1 MAGQRISW
9 DPPRPGQAADTVLR
23 VIVIG
28 LTLLAALGWYLAW
41 MQGAVISLQQ
51 EVIEEL
57 RRDMGG
63 LEERISISSYLE
75 GNAPALPPR
84 DRKRLASFI
93 QRESRRHAIAWQL
106 LVAIVKTESS
116 FKPAAAS
123 RRGALGLMQLRPST
137 AAEVAS
143 AIGVPYGG
151 PVELYDIE
159 VNIRLGTAYL
169 HMLRRRFGS
178 LDLALQAYNI
188 GPTRLSRSTM
198 FRGRAGD
205 ASSARMDR
213 PSERVG
219 TGYAETVL
227 SRSARLAPP
236 VRIPSGRTERARA
249 TRPWSGSDNRR
260 GWGSLQGD
268 RAHRLAAGHPAGGVG
283 RSAAARSVK
292 REGEQGGK
300 GAGEQGGLKT

>member
-1 MAGQRISW
+1 MSGQEVLLS
-9 DPPRPGQAADTVLR
+9 DGPSPAQAADKVLL

-51 EVIEEL
+51 EVIQEL
-57 RRDMGG
+57 RQDMRG
-63 LEERISISSYLE
+63 LEERISIWRHLE
-75 GNAPALPPR
+75 ENAPALGLR
-84 DRKRLASFI
+84 DRKRLASVVH
-93 QRESRRHAIAWQL
+93 RESRRHDIAWHL
-106 LVAIVKTESS
+106 LVAIVETESN
-116 FKPAAAS
+116 FKPGAES

-188 GPTRLSRSTM
+188 GPTRLSRLTM
-198 FRGRAGD
+198 SRGRAGD

-213 PSERVG
+213 PGERVG

-227 SRSARLAPP
+227 SHYTRMAPP
-236 VRIPSGRTERARA
+236 VRIPSEWTGHAPLERR
-249 TRPWSGSDNRR
+249 WSPSGTS
-260 GWGSLQGD
+260 
-268 RAHRLAAGHPAGGVG
+268 
-283 RSAAARSVK
+283 
-292 REGEQGGK
+292 
-300 GAGEQGGLKT
+300 GAGDLGIPPAPPTTLPRVRGLP

>member
-1 MAGQRISW
+1 MGEAAMAGQGISW
-9 DPPRPGQAADTVLR
+9 DPPRPGQAADKVLL

-28 LTLLAALGWYLAW
+28 LTLLAVLGWYLVW

-57 RRDMGG
+57 RRDMRG

-75 GNAPALPPR
+75 GNAPGLPPR
-84 DRKRLASFI
+84 DRKRLASLI
-93 QRESRRHAIAWQL
+93 QRESRRYAIAWHL

-116 FKPAAAS
+116 FKPTAES

-159 VNIRLGTAYL
+159 VNIRLGAAYL
-169 HMLRRRFGS
+169 HMLLRRFGS

-188 GPTRLSRSTM
+188 GPTRLSRLTM
-198 FRGRAGD
+198 FRERASG

-219 TGYAETVL
+219 TSYADTVL
-227 SRSARLAPP
+227 SHYTRLAPP
-236 VRIPSGRTERARA
+236 VRIPSEWTGHAPVERRWSPSRT
-249 TRPWSGSDNRR
+249 S
-260 GWGSLQGD
+260 
-268 RAHRLAAGHPAGGVG
+268 
-283 RSAAARSVK
+283 
-292 REGEQGGK
+292 
-300 GAGEQGGLKT
+300 GAGDLDIPLAFLTLLPRVRGLP

>member
-1 MAGQRISW
+1 MGEAAMAGQGISW
-9 DPPRPGQAADTVLR
+9 DPPRPGQAADKVLL

-28 LTLLAALGWYLAW
+28 LTLLAALGWYLVW
-41 MQGAVISLQQ
+41 KQGAVISLQQ

-57 RRDMGG
+57 RRDMRG

-93 QRESRRHAIAWQL
+93 QRESRRYAIAWHL

-143 AIGVPYGG
+143 AIGVPYAG

-188 GPTRLSRSTM
+188 GPTRLSRLTM
-198 FRGRAGD
+198 FRGRAGG
-205 ASSARMDR
+205 AWSARMDR
-213 PSERVG
+213 PGERVG
-219 TGYAETVL
+219 TGYVATVL
-227 SRSARLAPP
+227 SHYARLAPP
-236 VRIPSGRTERARA
+236 VRIPSGWTGQAPLEQR
-249 TRPWSGSDNRR
+249 WSPSGTS
-260 GWGSLQGD
+260 
-268 RAHRLAAGHPAGGVG
+268 
-283 RSAAARSVK
+283 
-292 REGEQGGK
+292 
-300 GAGEQGGLKT
+300 GAGDLDIPLTFLTLLPRVRGLS